1 MRTLIELDKKDYNET
16 DEKYFRPSV
25 RAIIRKDARFAM
37 VHSRK
42 YDYYK
47 FPGGGIEMD
56 ESHEAALI
64 REVKEETGLTVNPS
78 SIKEY
83 GMVRRIQRGKKEK
96 TVFVQNNYYYF
107 CEVLDGNK
115 GQCLDD
121 YESEEG
127 FTLEYVTAEKVIETN
142 RNAEHGEKNEDEFSV
157 LMIERDAR
165 VMERLISSKF
175 CNLNEKST

>member
-1 MRTLIELDKKDYNET
+1 MRTLFELDKKDYKET
-16 DEKYFRPSV
+16 DEKYSRPSV
-25 RAIIRKDARFAM
+25 RAIIRKDDRFAM

-47 FPGGGIEMD
+47 FPGGGIEGD
-56 ESHEAALI
+56 ESYEAALI

-83 GMVRRIQRGKKEK
+83 GMVRRSQKGKKEG

-107 CEVLDGNK
+107 CEVLEGNE

-127 FTLEYVTAEKVIETN
+127 FTLEYVMPEKVIETN
-142 RNAEHGEKNEDEFSV
+142 RNADHGEKNGDNFYQ

-165 VMERLISSKF
+165 IMERLISSIF
-175 CNLNEKST
+175 RNFNEKST

>member
-1 MRTLIELDKKDYNET
+1 MRLLFEMDKKDYAHCT
-16 DEKYFRPSV
+16 HSFV
-25 RAIIRKDARFAM
+25 RNSARSIIISGKRLAM
-37 VHSRK
+37 IHSRK

-142 RNAEHGEKNEDEFSV
+142 RNAEHGEKNEDEFYV